1 MNHWLV
7 PIRQRWA
14 EMILDG
20 TKTVEVRRWRSGI
33 APWKPGDRF
42 WLYVVAPV
50 QRAAGVARVSR
61 SLTGPASRMCRH
73 IAGSCLSDREYWQ
86 YARRDFDRIALA
98 WLEAPSR
105 LPEPLALDALGIA
118 HPPRSIRALDAEAV
132 RVLEAAS

>member
-20 TKTVEVRRWRSGI
+20 VKTVEVRRRRAGNP
-33 APWKPGDRF
+33 PWAPGDRF

-50 QRAAGVARVSR
+50 QRVAGVARVSR
-61 SLTGPASRMCRH
+61 CLTGAAVHMHPH
-73 IAGSCLSDREYWQ
+73 IGGSCLSDGEYWR
-86 YARRDFDRIALA
+86 YARRNLDLITLA
-98 WLEAPSR
+98 WLEVPSR

-118 HPPRSIRALDAEAV
+118 HPPRSIRALPAEAV
-132 RVLEAAS
+132 RVLEAA